1 MPADIR
7 NFFGGRPGATAPKQE
22 KALGAKDNVCALFS
36 FVVIW
41 SAIAVS
47 VPEYQCLKTTVRSLT
62 SYAIIDIAI
71 KYMLPWEIAC

>member
-36 FVVIW
+36 FIVIW
-41 SAIAVS
+41 SAIAVQNLNINALRRLS
-47 VPEYQCLKTTVRSLT
+47 EV
-62 SYAIIDIAI
+62 
-71 KYMLPWEIAC
+71 